1 MEIYKGDIFY
11 IKKANNT
18 IGSEQQAGRP
28 AIVVSNN
35 IGNEHSKN
43 VSIVY
48 LTTQSKKSLPTHVQ
62 VKAHALS
69 TALCEQIYTV
79 SKERVGN
86 YIRSL
91 NALEMAAIENAI
103 MLGLGIEHNAPFTEY
118 EVENDQL
125 KRNIDSLKYELED
138 RMEQADELRKLVEKQ
153 EKEIEELKQSDKV
166 VILPD
171 NVKTESETQL
181 VFERN
186 FYKTQYEA
194 LFEQVIRKAVQV

>member
-35 IGNEHSKN
+35 IGNEHSEN

-118 EVENDQL
+118 EVENEQL
-125 KRNIDSLKYELED
+125 KRELEHSVNTV
-138 RMEQADELRKLVEKQ
+138 EYLQAQVDGLQNLVTEREKT
-153 EKEIEELKQSDKV
+153 IEELKQSDKV
-166 VILPD
+166 VLLPD
-171 NVKTESETQL
+171 NAEDTMRLQV
-181 VFERN
+181 ERN